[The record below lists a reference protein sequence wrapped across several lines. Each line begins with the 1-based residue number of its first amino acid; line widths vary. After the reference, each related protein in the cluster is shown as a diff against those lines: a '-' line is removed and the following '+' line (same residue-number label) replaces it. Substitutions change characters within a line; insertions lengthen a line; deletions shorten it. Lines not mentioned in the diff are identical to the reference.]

1 MHKHKLEENGDKG
14 KKRNPHNGL
23 FLMCLA
29 VSGVMLLLVVIS
41 AANASASRVHADGAL
56 DGNVAT
62 AAVANNPPVAVIKV
76 EGHIIIDGKITVEQN
91 EQITFNGS
99 DSYDLDGDLLSYT
112 WDFGDGATGNGKI
125 VTHTYNDTEI
135 YTPKLTVD
143 DTPAPLTG
151 PRWLCAAPKASGE
164 IGLSWRLDH
173 NQAGYNI
180 YRSLTSGSGYT
191 RINSNLVTTTSYVDS
206 GLTEGTDYYYVVRS
220 VDSSVESG
228 NSNEASATAT
238 SDSSKFNRVL
248 SIDNGEDCWGRVG
261 DLDND
266 GNIDFIFQKG
276 AVYIRAYDHTGTL
289 MWQKAMNSPD
299 SWGHGSWNM
308 HPQPTV
314 IWDID
319 QDGKNEVICG
329 NYYESGKYYVAII
342 DGATGNIE
350 KRKELPAGILGLE
363 VGSVANLR
371 GTANSQDFVLSST
384 LGSDYTRRIYA
395 FDDNLDVLWTWTND
409 FAYGEQ
415 CHRYK
420 VGDVDY
426 DGKDEVCVG
435 EILLNSDGTE
445 RWAQDRHT
453 AHQDSIEI
461 VELDGN
467 TANGRE
473 VLVGYNA
480 PGGKLMCING
490 PSGTLR
496 WERNYGGAHCVHAM
510 EPYDF
515 GTGYSG
521 KEIFFHH
528 KQLYEWIL
536 VKGEDGSEIWRRG
549 EADLGGSTGNEG
561 NSIYWQGETEPD
573 IIGVSIIID
582 SHANV
587 ISTRPDPHTSE
598 MYLFISGDII
608 GDYREEYFAADSSG
622 KIHLYSNVA
631 YNPTSKKSFWETNP
645 ERVWV
650 KYRNTDDY

>member
-1 MHKHKLEENGDKG
+1 
-14 KKRNPHNGL
+14 
-23 FLMCLA
+23 
-29 VSGVMLLLVVIS
+29 MLLFVVIG
-41 AANASASRVHADGAL
+41 AANASASGVYADGAL

-99 DSYDLDGDLLSYT
+99 DSYDPDGDLLSYI
-112 WDFGDGATGNGKI
+112 WDFGDGATENGEI
-125 VTHTYNDTEI
+125 VTHIYNDTGI
-135 YTPKLTVD
+135 CTPKLTVD

-180 YRSLTSGSGYT
+180 YRCLTSGSGYT

-206 GLTEGTDYYYVVRS
+206 GLTDGTDYYYVVRA

-261 DLDND
+261 DLNND
-266 GNIDFIFQKG
+266 GNIDFLFQKG

-299 SWGHGSWNM
+299 SWGHGSWKM

-342 DGATGNIE
+342 DGATGNI
-350 KRKELPAGILGLE
+350 KKKKELPAGILRLE

-371 GTANSQDFVLSST
+371 GTANPQDFVLSST

-409 FAYGEQ
+409 FVYGEQ

-435 EILLNSDGTE
+435 EIMLNGDDGTVRWVQDHSE
-445 RWAQDRHT
+445 R
-453 AHQDSIEI
+453 HQDSIEI

-467 TANGRE
+467 AANGRE
-473 VLVGYNA
+473 VLVGYDRYS
-480 PGGKLMCING
+480 PSGDGKLMCING
-490 PSGTLR
+490 PTGTLR
-496 WERNYGGAHCVHAM
+496 WERNYGGHHCVHAM
-510 EPYDF
+510 EPYEFRTDHP
-515 GTGYSG
+515 G
-521 KEIFFHH
+521 KEIFFYAKHIG
-528 KQLYEWIL
+528 KWIL
-536 VKGEDGSEIWRRG
+536 VKKDGSEIWKI
-549 EADLGGSTGNEG
+549 DGSNEG
-561 NSIYWQGETEPD
+561 QSIYWQGNIEAD
-573 IIGVSIIID
+573 IITVVSILD

-587 ISTRPDPHTSE
+587 ISTRPEPHTSE

-645 ERVWV
+645 DRVWE
-650 KYRNTDDY
+650 KYRDTDDY